1 MLIKSAV
8 SEYKKNWV
16 NEFLIKIVKWSIIN
30 SCVEVGSDDDDDE
43 DEDGEE
49 NLEGEEDC
57 EDCDED
63 DSEAEDEEVTFKSTE
78 LVQLHLLSCED

>member
-43 DEDGEE
+43 DENGEE

-63 DSEAEDEEVTFKSTE
+63 DSEVEDEEVTFKWPE
-78 LVQLHLLSCED
+78 LVQLYLLSSED